1 MTLDTLQDLLRLT
14 LVNPRAAATRL
25 KALNLPVQT
34 GWSAMLLVSVVSAFL
49 GFIGFLASPIQGDP
63 GVAAM
68 FGSPLR
74 TALFWRSPG
83 FWPIGSAAALGAR
96 ARWRKRWCWWPGCR
110 SRRLRCNLC
119 SL

>member
-1 MTLDTLQDLLRLT
+1 MTLDILKDLLRLT

-68 FGSPLR
+68 FG
-74 TALFWRSPG
+74 
-83 FWPIGSAAALGAR
+83 
-96 ARWRKRWCWWPGCR
+96 
-110 SRRLRCNLC
+110 
-119 SL
+119 